1 MYCNAKRSLGKGR
14 NCQLAMSRQG
24 STFSRRVATKGSK
37 WVFLAAS
44 GIGAMKVVSNKIDE
58 THGEVSKNLS
68 LPYDTMAD
76 GLNSLAMSAR
86 SYSHYG
92 RSYLDKI
99 DELKNSF
106 GDSVAGFNDI
116 LNGGDEVTPAIPPL
130 QPLKPIEEP
139 EIDEEAQDIQR
150 QIQEVMDSPVLLEV
164 PLPELESEPSQCTIP
179 DETLVQHQEVLE
191 KLSLELE
198 EKERLMEELDATQNE
213 RDLKHQEELGIL
225 SQELKEKERLREELD
240 SMQNEKDLKHQEELG
255 KLAQEIKAKEEA
267 MNEKDSKFQE
277 EKERLKE
284 ELAEAQNV
292 ALQIEEL
299 LQENKDLKSKI
310 NSDKS
315 DSHRTE
321 TELRKELLKLQESY
335 KRELDKYRSENEQLK
350 FLVKNSNLKTSSVKK
365 SIIDMYAEVLDTLSD
380 NDNTY
385 KIQDHLP
392 RIVVVG
398 DQSAGKTS
406 VLEMIVRARIFPR
419 GHGEMMTRSPVQV
432 TLGEGNRH
440 TAQFNGD
447 DRVFDLSSEAELK
460 ELRAA
465 VEGRM
470 TKNLKPG
477 ETVSSEVIS
486 LTVKGPGLH
495 RMVLVDLPGIISTET
510 RGMMPKTKEA
520 LTEMAAMF
528 MRNPN
533 AIILCVQDGSIDAER
548 SNVTN
553 IVQAHDPKGK
563 RTIFVL
569 TKVDLA
575 EQNML
580 NPTRVKKIL
589 EGKLFP
595 MKALGYYAVVT
606 GRGPQDDSIETIRAY
621 EEDFFSRSKL
631 FRSGAMRASQMS
643 TNNLSLAVSDCFWK
657 MVSDSVEQQAD
668 NFKAARYNLEA
679 EWRNTFSGIREMDRN
694 DLFEKA
700 KDDILDDI
708 AALHKSTPLEWE
720 TLLQE
725 NLWEEIHPKV
735 VDDIYL
741 GAAECT
747 SSSNFNTK
755 VDIALKDWTD
765 DKLPQMAINVGW
777 QTLFKQLETIMTT
790 KKADREIGDLFQ
802 PLKANILET
811 VKAQHAWQST
821 ALKRLSVIQKNAL
834 EDTAVTN
841 KMQWD
846 NSISFMERIL
856 KERID
861 LANDNLERCIGPSWT
876 ERWTGWRSRSPLESQ
891 CVSAKNELQ
900 KLLVADEMHSKHLE
914 NDELTTVRRNL
925 QTQGVDVP
933 YEIICTV
940 WEKLYAVTF
949 LTRALS
955 SAQQCRKAFYH
966 RSIACNAVECND
978 VVLFWRA
985 TRMLETTSNALR
997 LQIMNTEAQRLE
1009 QEVKQ
1014 YLDELSR
1021 DEENKKRLITGKR
1034 VDLAE
1039 ELRKVRSIQDKLELF
1054 IAELNKDQ

>member
-1 MYCNAKRSLGKGR
+1 MKIRKIYLFSNRKKDQCRTLSEKMYCNAKKSLDTR
-14 NCQLAMSRQG
+14 YRCQVAMNRQG
-24 STFSRRVATKGSK
+24 STFTRKAASKGSK
-37 WVFLAAS
+37 WMFIAAS
-44 GIGAMKVVSNKIDE
+44 GIGAMKLVSNKIEE
-58 THGEVSKNLS
+58 THSDVSQTLS
-68 LPYDTMAD
+68 APYDAVIN
-76 GLNSLAMSAR
+76 GLNSVAMTAR
-86 SYSHYG
+86 SYSDQG
-92 RSYLDKI
+92 RSYLEKM
-99 DELKNSF
+99 DEIRNSF
-106 GDSVAGFNDI
+106 RKMDVETAKDVLNAGV
-116 LNGGDEVTPAIPPL
+116 EVSTPQPPS
-130 QPLKPIEEP
+130 QSLKPIEEP
-139 EIDEEAQDIQR
+139 EIKKEATAIQK
-150 QIQEVMDSPVLLEV
+150 QMQEILESPVLLAEV
-164 PLPELESEPSQCTIP
+164 VPQPLGA
-179 DETLVQHQEVLE
+179 H
-191 KLSLELE
+191 ELE
-198 EKERLMEELDATQNE
+198 EKERLIEELASLQKE
-213 RDLKHQEELGIL
+213 KEMKHLEELGRL
-225 SQELKEKERLREELD
+225 SQEIEDKELEMRER
-240 SMQNEKDLKHQEELG
+240 
-255 KLAQEIKAKEEA
+255 EA
-267 MNEKDSKFQE
+267 AVSE

-284 ELAEAQNV
+284 ELAEAQN
-292 ALQIEEL
+292 E
-299 LQENKDLKSKI
+299 
-310 NSDKS
+310 
-315 DSHRTE
+315 SHRTE
-321 TELRKELLKLQESY
+321 TDLRKELLKLQESY
-335 KRELDKYRSENEQLK
+335 KRELDRIRGENEQLK
-350 FLVKNSNLKTSSVKK
+350 FLVKNSNLKTSTVKK
-365 SIIDMYAEVLDTLSD
+365 SIIDMYADVLDTLSD
-380 NDNTY
+380 NDSTY

-447 DRVFDLSSEAELK
+447 DRVYDLSCEAELK
-460 ELRAA
+460 ELRLA

-470 TKNLKPG
+470 KKALKPG
-477 ETVSSEVIS
+477 ETVTSEVIS

-520 LTEMAAMF
+520 LTEMAAKF

-575 EQNML
+575 EQNMA

-606 GRGPQDDSIETIRAY
+606 GRGPQDDSVETIRAY

-725 NLWEEIHPKV
+725 NLWEKIHPKV

-747 SSSNFNTK
+747 TSSNFNTK

-765 DKLPQMAINVGW
+765 DKLPQISINVGW

-790 KKADREIGDLFQ
+790 KKTDREIGDLFQ
-802 PLKANILET
+802 PLKANVLET

-861 LANDNLERCIGPSWT
+861 FANEDLEKCIGPSWT

-891 CVSAKNELQ
+891 CVAAKNELQ
-900 KLLVADEMHSKHLE
+900 KLLVADETHGKHLE

-940 WEKLYAVTF
+940 WEKLYKVTF
-949 LTRALS
+949 LSRALS

-966 RSIACNAVECND
+966 RNIACNAVECND

-985 TRMLETTSNALR
+985 TRMLETTCNALR

-1014 YLDELSR
+1014 YLEELSR
-1021 DEENKKRLITGKR
+1021 DEENKKKLITGKR

>member
-1 MYCNAKRSLGKGR
+1 MKIRKIYLFSNRKKDQCRTLSEKMYCNAKKSLDTR
-14 NCQLAMSRQG
+14 YRCQVAMNRQG
-24 STFSRRVATKGSK
+24 STFTRKAASKGSK
-37 WVFLAAS
+37 WMFIAAS
-44 GIGAMKVVSNKIDE
+44 GIGAMKLVSNKIEE
-58 THGEVSKNLS
+58 THSDVSQTLS
-68 LPYDTMAD
+68 APYDAVIN
-76 GLNSLAMSAR
+76 GLNSVAMTAR
-86 SYSHYG
+86 SYSDQG
-92 RSYLDKI
+92 RSYLEKM
-99 DELKNSF
+99 DEIRNSF
-106 GDSVAGFNDI
+106 RKMDVETAKDVLNAGLHRNYM
-116 LNGGDEVTPAIPPL
+116 LLSNAGVEVSTPQPPS
-130 QPLKPIEEP
+130 QSLKPIEEP
-139 EIDEEAQDIQR
+139 EIKKEATAIQK
-150 QIQEVMDSPVLLEV
+150 QMQEILESPVLLAEV
-164 PLPELESEPSQCTIP
+164 VPQPLGA
-179 DETLVQHQEVLE
+179 H
-191 KLSLELE
+191 ELE
-198 EKERLMEELDATQNE
+198 EKERLIEELASLQKE
-213 RDLKHQEELGIL
+213 KEMKHLEELGRL
-225 SQELKEKERLREELD
+225 SQEIEDKELEMRER
-240 SMQNEKDLKHQEELG
+240 
-255 KLAQEIKAKEEA
+255 EA
-267 MNEKDSKFQE
+267 AVSE

-284 ELAEAQNV
+284 ELAEAQN
-292 ALQIEEL
+292 E
-299 LQENKDLKSKI
+299 
-310 NSDKS
+310 
-315 DSHRTE
+315 SHRTE
-321 TELRKELLKLQESY
+321 TDLRKELLKLQESY
-335 KRELDKYRSENEQLK
+335 KRELDRIRGENEQLK
-350 FLVKNSNLKTSSVKK
+350 FLVKNSNLKTSTVKK
-365 SIIDMYAEVLDTLSD
+365 SIIDMYADVLDTLSD
-380 NDNTY
+380 NDSTY

-447 DRVFDLSSEAELK
+447 DRVYDLSCEAELK
-460 ELRAA
+460 ELRLA

-470 TKNLKPG
+470 KKALKPG
-477 ETVSSEVIS
+477 ETVTSEVIS

-520 LTEMAAMF
+520 LTEMAAKF

-575 EQNML
+575 EQNMA

-606 GRGPQDDSIETIRAY
+606 GRGPQDDSVETIRAY

-725 NLWEEIHPKV
+725 NLWEKIHPKV

-747 SSSNFNTK
+747 TSSNFNTK

-765 DKLPQMAINVGW
+765 DKLPQISINVGW

-790 KKADREIGDLFQ
+790 KKTDREIGDLFQ
-802 PLKANILET
+802 PLKANVLET

-861 LANDNLERCIGPSWT
+861 FANEDLEKCIGPSWT

-891 CVSAKNELQ
+891 CVAAKNELQ
-900 KLLVADEMHSKHLE
+900 KLLVADETHGKHLE

-940 WEKLYAVTF
+940 WEKLYKVTF
-949 LTRALS
+949 LSRALS

-966 RSIACNAVECND
+966 RNIACNAVECND

-985 TRMLETTSNALR
+985 TRMLETTCNALR

-1014 YLDELSR
+1014 YLEELSR
-1021 DEENKKRLITGKR
+1021 DEENKKKLITGKR